1 MKNIAIIGSGATSI
15 YLLKYLLDK
24 MSILKKEIYSISIFE
39 KNTILGMGMP
49 YNPITTDLYNLSNIS
64 SEELPQLEITFED
77 WLKKQSVTF
86 LKKLEIEKDNI
97 SKSEVYNRL
106 ALGQYLQSQ
115 YQSIIQNIKDFGIQC
130 IEYPNTEIID
140 ITYDNTT
147 KMVSLHTSI
156 KVYEFDKV
164 IIATGHQWKDD
175 DQEKNGFYASPWPIH
190 KILPQKGT
198 FHNFTIG
205 TLGASLSAFDVVSS
219 LSRRHGKFITDSKG
233 NYTYQPYKGTDN
245 FKIVMH
251 AAHGWLPHLQYEQ
264 EEPIREIYRHFDR
277 KALFNALDK
286 DGFLTLSTYFTKFC
300 VPALSKAFQKDKL
313 MQLSKKITNTDYT
326 FKDFVTDMADEHE
339 YENAFEGMREEMKQ
353 ASVSITKNKPIHWKE
368 VIDDLMYALN
378 FHAELLPAEDHIF
391 FRKEI
396 MPFLM
401 NVIAAMPIPSAKI
414 LLALYDAKKIEIVP
428 GYVNIL
434 ESKDFTT
441 IEVTHNDQ
449 QTVHLYQ
456 MFINCSGQSAIR
468 VDDYPFPSLVKE
480 GHVTP
485 PQITFKKNPDTMEL
499 TSDDEEKITI
509 KENTPF
515 YELPGITITSSY
527 CLVDANGDT
536 IEAIQDISFTHSSGL
551 RPYSYGLQACSA
563 TSEIVVAN
571 WVASIQKK
579 KSTSGDLKEISKI
592 YENDPQL

>member
-15 YLLKYLLDK
+15 YLLKHLLDK
-24 MSILKKEIYSISIFE
+24 MSILKEEMYSISIFE
-39 KNTILGMGMP
+39 KNAILGMGMP

-64 SEELPQLEITFED
+64 SEELPELEITFED

-86 LKKLEIEKDNI
+86 LKKMEIEKDKI

-115 YQSIIQNIKDFGIQC
+115 YQSIIQKIKDFGIQC
-130 IEYPNTEIID
+130 IEYPNTEILD
-140 ITYDNTT
+140 ITYENTN
-147 KMVSLHTSI
+147 KLVRLHTSTI
-156 KVYEFDKV
+156 IYEFDNV
-164 IIATGHQWKDD
+164 IIATGHQWEED
-175 DQEKNGFYASPWPIH
+175 DQEKSGFYASPWPIH
-190 KILPQKGT
+190 KILPQSGT

-219 LSRRHGKFITDSKG
+219 LSRRHGKFVTDSNG

-251 AAHGWLPHLQYEQ
+251 AANGWLPHLQYEQ

-277 KALFNALDK
+277 NALYAAVDEE
-286 DGFLTLSTYFTKFC
+286 GFLTLSTYFRKFC
-300 VPALSKAFQKDKL
+300 VPALSKAFQKDNL
-313 MQLSKKITNTDYT
+313 TTQSKKIMNADYS
-326 FKDFVTDMADEHE
+326 FKDFVIDMAKKHE
-339 YENAFEGMREEMKQ
+339 YDNAFEGMREEMKQ
-353 ASVSITKNKPIHWKE
+353 ASVSINKNKPVHWKE

-401 NVIAAMPIPSAKI
+401 NVIAAMPIPSAKV
-414 LLALYDAKKIEIVP
+414 LLALYDANKIEIVP

-434 ESKDFTT
+434 ESQDFTT
-441 IEVTHNDQ
+441 IEVTHNDKQ
-449 QTVHLYQ
+449 SIHLYP

-468 VDDYPFPSLVKE
+468 VEDYPFQSLVKE
-480 GHVTP
+480 GFVTQP
-485 PQITFKKNPDTMEL
+485 EVLFKKDPRGMEL
-499 TSDDEEKITI
+499 TTMEKEKII
-509 KENTPF
+509 KKENTFF
-515 YELPGITITSSY
+515 YELSGININSSY
-527 CLVDANGDT
+527 CLVNANGDT
-536 IEAIQDISFTHSSGL
+536 IEAIQDISFAHSSGL

-571 WVASIQKK
+571 WVAALHNK
-579 KSTSGDLKEISKI
+579 TSLDGELKEVSKI
-592 YENDPQL
+592 YQKDPQL

>member
-15 YLLKYLLDK
+15 YLLKHLLDK
-24 MSILKKEIYSISIFE
+24 MSILEKEIYSISIFE

-147 KMVSLHTSI
+147 KMASLHTSI

-190 KILPQKGT
+190 KILPQQET

-219 LSRRHGKFITDSKG
+219 LSRRHGKFVTDSKG
-233 NYTYQPYKGTDN
+233 NYIYQPYKGTDN

-286 DGFLTLSTYFTKFC
+286 AGFLTLSTYFTKFC

-326 FKDFVTDMADEHE
+326 FKDFVTDMADKHE

-441 IEVTHNDQ
+441 IEVTHNDK
-449 QTVHLYQ
+449 QTIHLYQ
-456 MFINCSGQSAIR
+456 MFINCSGQSAIS

-480 GHVTP
+480 EHITP
-485 PQITFKKNPDTMEL
+485 PQIPFKKNPDTMEL
-499 TSDDEEKITI
+499 TSDEEEKITI

-571 WVASIQKK
+571 WVASFQNK
-579 KSTSGDLKEISKI
+579 KSPSGDLKEVSKI

>member
-1 MKNIAIIGSGATSI
+1 MAIIGSGATSI
-15 YLLKYLLDK
+15 YLLKHLLDK
-24 MSILKKEIYSISIFE
+24 MSVLKKEMYSISIFE

-64 SEELPQLEITFED
+64 SEELPDLEVTFED

-86 LKKLEIEKDNI
+86 LKKMEIEKDKI

-140 ITYDNTT
+140 ITYNNTT
-147 KMVSLHTSI
+147 KFVSLHSTTQL
-156 KVYEFDKV
+156 YEFDKV
-164 IIATGHQWKDD
+164 IIATGHQWEDD

-190 KILPQKGT
+190 KILPQQGT

-219 LSRRHGKFITDSKG
+219 LSRRHGKFVTDSKG

-245 FKIVMH
+245 FKMVMH

-264 EEPIREIYRHFDR
+264 EKPIREIYRHFDR
-277 KALFNALDK
+277 KALYNALDE
-286 DGFLTLSTYFTKFC
+286 DGFLTLSSYFTNFC
-300 VPALSKAFQKDKL
+300 VPALSKAFQKDNL
-313 MQLSKKITNTDYT
+313 TQLSKKITNVDYT
-326 FKDFVTDMADEHE
+326 FKDFVTDMADKHE
-339 YENAFEGMREEMKQ
+339 YDNPFEGMREEMKQ

-401 NVIAAMPIPSAKI
+401 NVIAAMPLPSAKI
-414 LLALYDAKKIEIVP
+414 LLALYDANKIEIVP

-434 ESKDFTT
+434 ENKDFTT
-441 IEVTHNDQ
+441 IEVTHKDT
-449 QTVHLYQ
+449 QTIHLYQ
-456 MFINCSGQSAIR
+456 MFINCSGQRAIS
-468 VDDYPFPSLVKE
+468 VDDYPFPTLVKE
-480 GHVTP
+480 GYITP
-485 PQITFKKNPDTMEL
+485 PQIPFKKDASAMEL
-499 TSDDEEKITI
+499 TSEEKEKII
-509 KENTPF
+509 KKGNTSL
-515 YELPGITITSSY
+515 YELPGITINSSY
-527 CLVDANGDT
+527 CLVNANGDT
-536 IEAIQDISFTHSSGL
+536 IEAIQDISFAHSSGL

-571 WVASIQKK
+571 WVASFQNKK
-579 KSTSGDLKEISKI
+579 LPSGDLKEVSKI
-592 YENDPQL
+592 YEKDPQL

>member
-15 YLLKYLLDK
+15 YLLKHLLDK
-24 MSILKKEIYSISIFE
+24 MSVLKKEMYSISIFE

-64 SEELPQLEITFED
+64 SEELPDLEVTFED

-86 LKKLEIEKDNI
+86 LKKMEIEKDKI

-140 ITYDNTT
+140 ITYNNTT
-147 KMVSLHTSI
+147 KFVSLHSTTQL
-156 KVYEFDKV
+156 YEFDKV
-164 IIATGHQWKDD
+164 IIATGHQWEDD

-190 KILPQKGT
+190 KILPQQGT

-219 LSRRHGKFITDSKG
+219 LSRRHGKFVTDSKG

-245 FKIVMH
+245 FKMVMH

-264 EEPIREIYRHFDR
+264 EKPIREIYRHFDR
-277 KALFNALDK
+277 KALYNALDE
-286 DGFLTLSTYFTKFC
+286 DGFLTLSSYFTNFC
-300 VPALSKAFQKDKL
+300 VPALSKAFQKDNL
-313 MQLSKKITNTDYT
+313 TQLSKKITNVDYT
-326 FKDFVTDMADEHE
+326 FKDFVTDMADKHE
-339 YENAFEGMREEMKQ
+339 YDNPFEGMREEMKQ

-401 NVIAAMPIPSAKI
+401 NVIAAMPLPSAKI
-414 LLALYDAKKIEIVP
+414 LLALYDANKIEIVP

-434 ESKDFTT
+434 ENKDFTT
-441 IEVTHNDQ
+441 IEVTHKDT
-449 QTVHLYQ
+449 QTIHLYQ
-456 MFINCSGQSAIR
+456 MFINCSGQRAIS
-468 VDDYPFPSLVKE
+468 VDDYPFPTLVKE
-480 GHVTP
+480 GYITP
-485 PQITFKKNPDTMEL
+485 PQIPFKKDASAMEL
-499 TSDDEEKITI
+499 TSEEKEKII
-509 KENTPF
+509 KKGNTSL
-515 YELPGITITSSY
+515 YELPGITINSSY
-527 CLVDANGDT
+527 CLVNANGDT
-536 IEAIQDISFTHSSGL
+536 IEAIQDISFAHSSGL

-571 WVASIQKK
+571 WVASFQNKK
-579 KSTSGDLKEISKI
+579 LPSGDLKEVSKI
-592 YENDPQL
+592 YEKDPQL

>member
-15 YLLKYLLDK
+15 YLLKHLLDK
-24 MSILKKEIYSISIFE
+24 MSVLKKEIYSISIFE

-49 YNPITTDLYNLSNIS
+49 YNPTTTDLYNLSNIS
-64 SEELPQLEITFED
+64 SEELPELETTFED

-97 SKSEVYNRL
+97 NKSEVYNRL

-115 YQSIIQNIKDFGIQC
+115 YQSIIQKIKDLGIQC
-130 IEYPNTEIID
+130 IEYPNTEILD
-140 ITYDNTT
+140 ITYDKTN
-147 KMVSLHTSI
+147 KIVSLHTAT

-164 IIATGHQWKDD
+164 IIATGHQWEDD
-175 DQEKNGFYASPWPIH
+175 EEERSGFYASPWPIH
-190 KILPQKGT
+190 KILPQQGT

-219 LSRRHGKFITDSKG
+219 LSRRHGKFITDTNG
-233 NYTYQPYKGTDN
+233 NFIYQPYKGTEK
-245 FKIVMH
+245 FKIMLH

-264 EEPIREIYRHFDR
+264 EKPIRQIYRHFDR
-277 KALFNALDK
+277 KALYNVLDK
-286 DGFLTLSTYFTKFC
+286 DGFLTLSTYFRKFC
-300 VPALSKAFQKDKL
+300 VPALSKAFQKDNL
-313 MQLSKKITNTDYT
+313 TTQSKKITHAEYT
-326 FKDFVTDMADEHE
+326 FKDFVTDMVEKHE
-339 YENAFEGMREEMKQ
+339 YDNAFEGMRKEMKQ
-353 ASVSITKNKPIHWKE
+353 ASVSINKQKPVHWKE

-401 NVIAAMPIPSAKI
+401 NVIAAMPIPSARV
-414 LLALYDAKKIEIVP
+414 LLALHDANKIDIVP

-434 ESKDFTT
+434 ESKGFTT
-441 IEVTHNDQ
+441 IEVTHNDT
-449 QTVHLYQ
+449 QTIHLYP

-480 GHVTP
+480 GYITS
-485 PQITFKKNPDTMEL
+485 PQIPFKKNPSTIQL
-499 TSDDEEKITI
+499 TSDEEEKIAI
-509 KENTPF
+509 KENTTF
-515 YELPGITITSSY
+515 YELPGINITSSY
-527 CLVDANGDT
+527 CLVDANGNT

-571 WVASIQKK
+571 WVAALHNK
-579 KSTSGDLKEISKI
+579 TSLDGDLKEVSKI
-592 YENDPQL
+592 YEKDPQL